1 MIEFNL
7 QYMKFVNYALINNG
21 IDICESAVL
30 ASTEND
36 IKDVC
41 VECSGEYFHTTTTPT
56 IPLLPQGK
64 EIRLADFAL
73 KPSAKMMGGLTEKVK
88 SVFTIVVWADAN
100 TPESKREM
108 YRKDYEI
115 DLMPY
120 DQWLGISIM
129 PQSLASFVTPNHPL
143 INKVVLNAAKV
154 LKDMTGSSSLSEYQS
169 GNTTDVVKQIAA
181 VYAAL
186 HSENIVYRALPA
198 SFEVI
203 GQRLSLPEQ
212 VLTTKLGNCIELTI
226 LFASV
231 LEAIGINTAVIIQ
244 KGHAFL
250 AVWLV
255 DDCCQ
260 YSVCDDVSYVEKKCS
275 NGIGEMLVLE
285 STQITHEHTSF
296 DEALKNANLSLA
308 DNSVFEMMIDIRR
321 CRLEGIRPMPQRI
334 LNNGSWELQ
343 NVEGVEHDECT
354 IEVKEHSRYDLS
366 RVGSSEHELSKLDIW
381 ERKLLDFSLRNN
393 MLNLHLRQKAIQFIS
408 FDIDKLEDH
417 LQDGEEYQITEK
429 PNVEIRCDQEERLV
443 RSKLYP
449 NLQPLISNDIQ
460 HHSLHTYLT
469 EQETK
474 NTLKNIYRAARNA
487 IEETGA
493 NSLFLTIG
501 ALRWFETD
509 RSENPRYA
517 PILMLPVEMIYKKGQ
532 YYVRTNDEDIMLNV
546 TLIEFLRQNYD
557 IKISGLDPLP
567 KDEHGVDV
575 SLIFAIIREALK
587 NQKRWDV
594 EEESILGVFS
604 FSKFLMWNDIHNHRK
619 ELMENK
625 VVESL
630 VEQRLTWQPEALQTT
645 LQEKDKVMKPEQLS
659 LPVPVDSSQMAAVF
673 EAGLGHSFILYGPP
687 GTGKSQT
694 ITNLIANALFQGKRV
709 LFVAEK
715 MAALSVVQS
724 RLATIGLDPFCL
736 EMHSNKVTKRHIL
749 DQLAKALNVRHTVG
763 PNEYLHTAESLFE
776 ERKKLIEYMEALHE
790 HKGSDGFSLYDCI
803 IRYERDDC
811 QTMDADILTDTFMER
826 FSKDEWQKYEH
837 LLGVR
842 LVSVMSIVGQPSQN
856 SLLGMSIEESDL
868 AGGTK
873 LRDSLN
879 DSLQAINNAI
889 KAYEQLVTASQK
901 REELLK
907 NNTPVIFD
915 EDADELFT
923 EWRKAKAKWFIP
935 RFFAKR
941 KFLSRIREFNQYIV
955 ENEVDSLIAALS
967 EYMKLHKQIADT
979 QNSINKYF
987 ETTYGGDALPPK
999 EELLKMSSRMTLWSK
1014 NLSGIRDWYQ
1024 WCAYRKE
1031 LQSAGLGTV
1040 VDYVEKEVVNA
1051 SELLPIARKTIYK
1064 ALAQKKIAESAI
1076 LRTFEG
1082 AIFDDTVSLYKKLT
1096 TEFQKLSELELC
1108 SRLADNVPQVTDN
1121 ISNSSEIGLVNR
1133 NISNG
1138 GRGMSI
1144 RDLLDQIP
1152 ELIKKLCPC
1161 MLMSPMSVAQYLP
1174 LTQDKFDI
1182 VIFDEASQMPTSEAV
1197 GAIARGKALIVVG
1210 DPKQMPPTSFF
1221 SSTNVNE
1228 DEADIDDMES
1238 ILEDCRA
1245 LQIPSLQ
1252 LNWHY
1257 RSQHESLIAFSN
1269 NEYYDGSLITF
1280 PSVDDK
1286 QTKVKYVPVNGVYDK
1301 GGKRNNKA
1309 EAEAIVNEVV
1319 RRLKMENA
1327 GKHSI
1332 GIISFSVV
1340 QQYLI
1345 EDVLQERMDKDKAL
1359 REAAESLY
1367 EPIFVKNLENVQGDE
1382 RDIILFSIGYGPDKD
1397 NKVSMNFGPLNNRGG
1412 ERRLNVAVSRARQE
1426 MVVFSSLKSAQIDLK
1441 RSKAK
1446 GVEGLKH
1453 FLEYAEQQILVQTE
1467 NTLTSSDDSIIAKQI
1482 AQAMKEKGYNASV
1495 NVGRSMFKV
1504 DVAIAS
1510 KTNPETYSLGILLDG
1525 EGYHNTQTTRDRE
1538 IVQPSVLANLNWQ
1551 VMRVWSVDWLNNP
1564 ERVVKRII
1572 DRIENAPVLEEKFI
1586 AKEFD
1591 ASQQEEKIVTTNAVK
1606 YEEYAPKEDE
1616 IFQDTVIVSRIVEN
1630 EQPITLMQ
1638 LCRRIC
1644 SMRGEARVT
1653 PTMIRYF
1660 TGIVNRCF
1668 YTCPDRK
1675 GITIWKDKE
1684 SADSYVNYRPNSGRD
1699 VTDIPL
1705 AEINNVIIEAVREQ
1719 FSIDTDSLSLIAAKK
1734 LGFSRRG
1741 AKVDEA
1747 LKISIHQLID
1757 NGIIEETDGKL
1768 RMK

>member
-1 MIEFNL
+1 MIELNL
-7 QYMKFVNYALINNG
+7 QYIKSVNYALINNG
-21 IDICESAVL
+21 IDICESAL
-30 ASTEND
+30 LLSKEND

-41 VECSGEYFHTTTTPT
+41 VECSGEYFQTTTTPI
-56 IPLLPQGK
+56 IPLLPEGK
-64 EIRLADFAL
+64 EVRLIGFSM
-73 KPSAKMMGGLTEKVK
+73 KPSVKMTGALTEKVK
-88 SVFTIVVWADAN
+88 TWFTIVAWSDAN
-100 TPESKREM
+100 TPKQKKEIF
-108 YRKDYEI
+108 RKDYEI
-115 DLMPY
+115 ELMPY
-120 DQWLGISIM
+120 DQWLGTSIL

-143 INKVVLNAAKV
+143 INKVVLSAAKI
-154 LKDMTGSSSLSEYQS
+154 LKEITGSSSLSEYQS
-169 GNTTDVVKQIAA
+169 GNTADVVKQIAA

-186 HSENIVYRALPA
+186 HSENIVYRSLPA

-203 GQRLSLPEQ
+203 GQRITLPEQ
-212 VLTTKLGNCIELTI
+212 VLSSKLGNCIELTI

-231 LEAIGINTAVIIQ
+231 LEAIGINSAVIIQ
-244 KGHAFL
+244 KGHAYL

-275 NGIGEMLVLE
+275 NGIGEMLVVE
-285 STQITHEHTSF
+285 STKITDEKTSF
-296 DEALKNANLSLA
+296 EEAIKIANRNLA
-308 DNSVFEMMIDIRR
+308 DISLFEMMVDIRR
-321 CRLEGIRPMPQRI
+321 CRLEGIRSMPQRI
-334 LNNGSWELQ
+334 MNNGNWELQ
-343 NVEGVEHDECT
+343 DVEGVEHDECVLD
-354 IEVKEHSRYDLS
+354 VKEPSRYDLS
-366 RVGSSEHELSKLDIW
+366 KVVGSERELSRLDIW

-393 MLNLHLRQKAIQFIS
+393 MLNLYLRQKAIQFIS

-417 LQDGEEYQITEK
+417 LQDGEEYLITEK
-429 PNVEIRCDQEERLV
+429 PNVDIRYNQEERLI

-449 NLQPLISNDIQ
+449 TLKPLISNDIQ
-460 HHSLHTYLT
+460 HHYLHTYQT
-469 EQETK
+469 ELETK

-501 ALRWFETD
+501 TLRWFETE
-509 RSENPRYA
+509 RSETPRYA
-517 PILMLPVEMIYKKGQ
+517 PILMLPVEMVYKKGQ
-532 YYVRTNDEDIMLNV
+532 YYIRTNDEDIMLNV

-567 KDEHGVDV
+567 KDEHGIDV
-575 SLIFAIIREALK
+575 SLVFAIIRDAMK

-625 VVESL
+625 VIESL
-630 VEQRLTWQPEALQTT
+630 VQQRLTWQPEPLQTT

-659 LPVPVDSSQMAAVF
+659 LPVAVDSSQMAAVF
-673 EAGLGHSFILYGPP
+673 AAGLGHSFILYGPP

-724 RLATIGLDPFCL
+724 RLAKIGLDPFCL
-736 EMHSNKVTKRHIL
+736 EMHSNKATKRHIL
-749 DQLAKALNVRHTVG
+749 DQLGKALNVRHTIS
-763 PNEYLHTAESLFE
+763 PSEYPHTAKSLFE

-790 HKGSDGFSLYDCI
+790 YKGSDGFSLYDCI
-803 IRYERDDC
+803 IRYEIDECR
-811 QTMDADILTDTFMER
+811 TMDADILTDTFMER
-826 FSKDEWQKYEH
+826 FSKDEWSKYEH
-837 LLGVR
+837 LLSTR
-842 LVSVMSIVGQPSQN
+842 LESVMSLVGQPSQN
-856 SLLGMSIEESDL
+856 TLLGMSIEESDL
-868 AGGTK
+868 ASESK

-879 DSLQAINNAI
+879 RSIQTISDALKS
-889 KAYEQLVTASQK
+889 YELLLTASQK

-907 NNTPVIFD
+907 NNTPTIFN
-915 EDADELFT
+915 EDADELYT

-941 KFLSRIREFNQYIV
+941 SFLNRLRSFNQYIV
-955 ENEVDSLIAALS
+955 ENEVDTLISSLA
-967 EYMKLHKQIADT
+967 EYTKLHKQIADT
-979 QNSINKYF
+979 QNTITKYF
-987 ETTYGGDALPPK
+987 ETTYDVDALPSK
-999 EELLKMSSRMTLWSK
+999 EELLDMSSRLTIWSK

-1024 WCAYRKE
+1024 WCVYRKE
-1031 LQSAGLGTV
+1031 LRDAGLGVV
-1040 VDYVEKEVVNA
+1040 VDYIEREKVNA
-1051 SELLPIARKTIYK
+1051 LEVLSVVRKTVFK
-1064 ALAQKKIAESAI
+1064 ALAQKKIAENAI

-1108 SRLADNVPQVTDN
+1108 SRLADNVPHVTDN
-1121 ISNSSEIGLVNR
+1121 ISSSSEIGLVNR

-1161 MLMSPMSVAQYLP
+1161 MLMSPMSVARYLS
-1174 LTQDKFDI
+1174 LNQDKFDL

-1238 ILEDCRA
+1238 ILEDCRT

-1269 NEYYDGSLITF
+1269 NEYYEGSLITF
-1280 PSVDDK
+1280 PSIDDK
-1286 QTKVKYVPVNGVYDK
+1286 QTKVQYVPVNGVYDK
-1301 GGKRNNKA
+1301 GGKRSNKA
-1309 EAEAIVNEVV
+1309 EADAIVNEVV
-1319 RRLKMENA
+1319 RRLKLEDSE
-1327 GKHSI
+1327 KHSI

-1340 QQYLI
+1340 QQNLI
-1345 EDVLQERMDKDKAL
+1345 EDMLQERMDKDKSL
-1359 REAAESLY
+1359 REAADALY

-1382 RDIILFSIGYGPDKD
+1382 RDVILFSIGYGPDKD
-1397 NKVSMNFGPLNNRGG
+1397 GHVSMNFGPLNNNGG

-1426 MVVFSSLKSAQIDLK
+1426 MMVFSSLKSAQIDLK

-1453 FLEYAEQQILVQTE
+1453 FLEYAEQQILIQAE
-1467 NTLTSSDDSIIAKQI
+1467 NTLTVSDDSMIAKQI
-1482 AQAMKEKGYNASV
+1482 AQALKEKGYNASV
-1495 NVGRSMFKV
+1495 SVGRSQFKV

-1510 KTNPETYSLGILLDG
+1510 KKNPEIYSLGVLLDG
-1525 EGYHNTQTTRDRE
+1525 EGYHKTQTTRDRE
-1538 IVQPSVLANLNWQ
+1538 IVQPSVLSNLNWQ
-1551 VMRVWSVDWLNNP
+1551 VMRVWSVDWFNNP
-1564 ERVVKRII
+1564 DRVIKRII
-1572 DRIENAPVLEEKFI
+1572 DRIEHAPVLEEKFI

-1591 ASQQEEKIVTTNAVK
+1591 ASQQEDKAITTNAIG
-1606 YEEYAPKEDE
+1606 YEEYIPKKSE
-1616 IFQDTVIVSRIVEN
+1616 ISQNAVIATRIIEK

-1638 LCRRIC
+1638 LCRRVC

-1653 PTMIRYF
+1653 PTMIRDF
-1660 TGIVNRCF
+1660 TEIANRSF

-1705 AEINNVIIEAVREQ
+1705 VEITNVVIESVREQ
-1719 FSIDTDSLSLIAAKK
+1719 FSIDMDSLSLIAAKK
-1734 LGFSRRG
+1734 LGFARRG
-1741 AKVDEA
+1741 TKVDEA
-1747 LKISIHQLID
+1747 LNIAID
-1757 NGIIEETDGKL
+1757 QAINKGIIQNSDGKL
-1768 RMK
+1768 HL